1 MGSQLASFLISVTGV
16 LEETFRESIYNL
28 PFHIL
33 QGIDYYYFC
42 LTDEARESSIVER
55 VGFGTIVFWIQWI

>member
-1 MGSQLASFLISVTGV
+1 MGPQLASFLISVIGV
-16 LEETFRESIYNL
+16 LKETFRQSIYNL

-42 LTDEARESSIVER
+42 LTDEERESSVVEG
-55 VGFGTIVFWIQWI
+55 VGFGT